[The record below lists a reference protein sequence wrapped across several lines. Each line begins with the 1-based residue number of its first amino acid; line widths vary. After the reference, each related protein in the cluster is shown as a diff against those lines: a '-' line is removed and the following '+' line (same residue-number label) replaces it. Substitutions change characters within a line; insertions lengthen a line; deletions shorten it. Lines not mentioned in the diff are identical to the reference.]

1 MGPMP
6 NHVSANC
13 GTWRVLPE
21 GMSQMF
27 RLLYL
32 GNGWADCVEIW
43 HRLGDPL
50 VTAYATVTGARA
62 HVQRYPH
69 TALLYLGN
77 GLADC
82 VQIWYVCLGSL
93 TKCLP
98 QVIDGVHLHVRTCA
112 PLFHKCSACCFS
124 VTVWPIALKFGMHF
138 GTH

>member
-6 NHVSANC
+6 NHVSAYC

-43 HRLGDPL
+43 H
-50 VTAYATVTGARA
+50 
-62 HVQRYPH
+62 
-69 TALLYLGN
+69 AL
-77 GLADC
+77 
-82 VQIWYVCLGSL
+82 
-93 TKCLP
+93 
-98 QVIDGVHLHVRTCA
+98 
-112 PLFHKCSACCFS
+112 
-124 VTVWPIALKFGMHF
+124 